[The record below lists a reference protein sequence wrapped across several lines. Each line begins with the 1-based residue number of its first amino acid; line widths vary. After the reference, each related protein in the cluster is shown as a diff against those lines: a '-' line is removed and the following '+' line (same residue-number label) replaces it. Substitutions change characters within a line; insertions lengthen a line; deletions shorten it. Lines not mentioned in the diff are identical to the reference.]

1 MTVDSRHFAQ
11 HRGGVAGRPI
21 YNEVFRHLLDN
32 MNLSALQEQL
42 DRVREELDAGE
53 QPTRISVRELLRW
66 VGAERRGSNV
76 VYAIR
81 QKLRDTGVDT
91 DPNFNH
97 ASLDTEL
104 AFRLDLPVPAQEG
117 VQADAGPAPIVGVG
131 NAVEAP
137 QIAVAEGIVEQPQF
151 LGGAQSEPAFRVSRL
166 DAANKQ
172 PRSVS
177 PDCSLVEAVTT
188 MLLHDFSQLPV
199 MTNERDL
206 KGVVSWES
214 IARHLQFDVERPIT
228 VRQCMDQAVEV
239 KESDSLFDVIRLI
252 VARSYVL
259 VRAADNRIKGI
270 VTSTDLNLQFQQ
282 LSEPFLLLGEI
293 ENFVRSLIDGKFTE
307 EELRAIR
314 DVADG
319 ERPVDSVADLTL
331 GEIIRLVE
339 NPERWQRIGLQ
350 IDRVI
355 FKNELDRIR
364 LIRNDVMHFD
374 PDPVSAE
381 DHQSLRAF
389 VHFLHQVQRLN

>member
-1 MTVDSRHFAQ
+1 
-11 HRGGVAGRPI
+11 
-21 YNEVFRHLLDN
+21 